1 VDYFIANSTH
11 IAGKIKR
18 LYGRASEVI
27 HPPVDVDKF
36 YISERRE
43 PFYLIISALV
53 PYKNVQLAVAAF
65 NELKLPLKVVGE
77 GPLRRSL
84 QKQAGSSIEFT
95 GWVDDPRLAKLY
107 AECEALIFPGEEDFG
122 IVPLEAQ
129 ASGRPVIA
137 YDKAGVTESVV
148 ALDERRGGGAKPT
161 GIFFPDATPASLIE
175 AVRRYQAIRH
185 LFDPASLRR
194 HAAQFSRTVF
204 KTRMEQFINARLLER
219 RCSARQDA
227 ETV

>member
-1 VDYFIANSTH
+1 
-11 IAGKIKR
+11 
-18 LYGRASEVI
+18 
-27 HPPVDVDKF
+27 VDVDRF
-36 YISERRE
+36 YISDRRE

-137 YDKAGVTESVV
+137 YDKGGVSESVV
-148 ALDERRGGGAKPT
+148 ALDERRGGGANPT

-175 AVRRYQAIRH
+175 AVRRYQAVKH
-185 LFDPASLRR
+185 LFDPLALRR
-194 HAAQFSRTVF
+194 HASQFSRAVF

-219 RCSARQDA
+219 RSSARQNA